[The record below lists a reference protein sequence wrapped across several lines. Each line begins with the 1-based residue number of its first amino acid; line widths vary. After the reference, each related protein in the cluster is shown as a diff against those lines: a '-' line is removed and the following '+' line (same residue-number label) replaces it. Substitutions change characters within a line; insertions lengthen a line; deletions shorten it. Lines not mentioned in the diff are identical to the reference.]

1 MVIGNLSCGCGE
13 EQAPGKS
20 FLVRVSNQSCECIY
34 HAKLMPLLRLHAREL
49 VSVEPAA
56 WVWEIESFPY
66 PFQSAGDDALFQLS
80 IGSAVFFFSF
90 ILFLLPFWCWEWNPR
105 PCLLDTPSLPLSL
118 QPSASVQCCACWQMP
133 ISLPVFLLS

>member
-1 MVIGNLSCGCGE
+1 MIGNLSCGCGE

-34 HAKLMPLLRLHAREL
+34 HAKFMPLLRLHAREL

-56 WVWEIESFPY
+56 WGWEIESFPY

-80 IGSAVFFFSF
+80 IGSAVFFFP
-90 ILFLLPFWCWEWNPR
+90 LFFSSSLFGAGNGTQGLVYWIHLLYH
-105 PCLLDTPSLPLSL
+105 
-118 QPSASVQCCACWQMP
+118 
-133 ISLPVFLLS
+133 